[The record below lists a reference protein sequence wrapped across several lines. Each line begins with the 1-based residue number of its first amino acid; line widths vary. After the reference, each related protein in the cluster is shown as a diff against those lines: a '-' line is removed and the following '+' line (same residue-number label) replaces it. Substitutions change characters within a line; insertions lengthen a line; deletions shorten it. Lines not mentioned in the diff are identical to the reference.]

1 MASVITKQSMRMGK
15 HLGLLAGVALG
26 ALTMANAAFAQ
37 VTPVEIEKGQNDL
50 FSSRVLTTAL
60 SNPWAMQ
67 WGPDGQIWLTERT
80 SGEITKVD
88 PDTGAQQVI
97 LTLSDVYTGP
107 QHEGLLGLALHP
119 ELGQD
124 TGNDFVYIGYTV
136 NVGDETTPQA
146 SAQIVRYTYDAAT
159 GQLGSPE
166 VLISG
171 LPGGNDHN
179 AGRVVFGPDNKLY
192 YSIGEQ
198 GANFGRNFRLPNR
211 AQDLPTAEE
220 VAAEDWQTYSGKILR
235 LNLDGSIPEDN
246 PEINGVKSHIY
257 SYGHRN
263 PQGIA
268 FGPNGVLYETEHGPS
283 SDDEINII
291 EPGGNYGW
299 PLVAGYNDDK
309 AYSYLNWSQAPEGV
323 QRITTP
329 APEGV
334 PETLES
340 AFEGE
345 MVDPLATYFT
355 VESDF
360 PFGEQCGFVCNP
372 TIAPSSVLYYE
383 AGEDGIAEWDNS
395 LLLPTL
401 KHGVLY
407 VQKLSEDGMA
417 AEGLPVAWLGTQ
429 NRYRDVLVSEDGKTV
444 YIATDAFGSV
454 SQLYG
459 DQYTTSVLHNPG
471 AILKFTYGGEEGNA
485 LGAGG
490 GSATTGEAQNLGGPT
505 ESENPANLGA
515 TPGTTDAPA
524 TEAAPAEA
532 TPEAAAPEAAAPAE
546 GGEVDL
552 AALIAAG
559 QPEYAANC
567 SACHGVNGQGGAGAV
582 LAGDP
587 NLSDAAFVASVIVHG
602 MGYMPPIGADLSDE
616 VVAQIGSYIRNSWGN
631 DFGPLT
637 PEDVAAQR

>member
-1 MASVITKQSMRMGK
+1 MASVITQRRPRRTKQI
-15 HLGLLAGVALG
+15 GLWAGVALG
-26 ALTMANAAFAQ
+26 ALALAHPVIAQ
-37 VTPVEIEKGQNDL
+37 ETPIEIEKGQNDL

-88 PDTGAQQVI
+88 PNTGAQQVI
-97 LTLSDVYTGP
+97 LTLADVYTGP

-198 GANFGRNFRLPNR
+198 GANFGRNYRLPNR
-211 AQDLPTAEE
+211 AQDLPTADE
-220 VAAEDWQTYSGKILR
+220 VEAEDWQTYSGKILR
-235 LNLDGSIPEDN
+235 LELDGSIPEDN

-268 FGPNGVLYETEHGPS
+268 FGPDGVLYETEHGPS

-299 PLVAGYNDDK
+299 PLVAGFIDDK
-309 AYSYLNWSQAPEGV
+309 AYSYLNWSEAPESV

-372 TIAPSSVLYYE
+372 TIAPSSILYYD
-383 AGEDGIAEWDNS
+383 AGEGGIPEWDNS

-407 VQKLSEDGMA
+407 VQKLTEDGTA
-417 AEGLPVAWLGTQ
+417 ADGLPVAWLGTQ
-429 NRYRDVLVSEDGKTV
+429 NRYRDVLVSEDGKEV

-454 SQLYG
+454 AQLYG
-459 DQYTTSVLHNPG
+459 NELTTSVLHNPG

-490 GSATTGEAQNLGGPT
+490 GSATTGEAQNLGGP
-505 ESENPANLGA
+505 EEGENPANLGA
-515 TPGTTDAPA
+515 APGTS
-524 TEAAPAEA
+524 EAAPPATAPAETA
-532 TPEAAAPEAAAPAE
+532 PAPEAAAPEAA
-546 GGEVDL
+546 GEVDL

-559 QPEYAANC
+559 QPEYVSNC
-567 SACHGVNGQGGAGAV
+567 SACHGVNGEGGAGAV
-582 LAGDP
+582 LAGDA
-587 NLSDAAFVASVIVHG
+587 NLADAAFVASTIIHG

-631 DFGPLT
+631 DFGPVT
-637 PEDVAAQR
+637 PADAAAQR

>member
-1 MASVITKQSMRMGK
+1 MASVITMRRAGRNNQIGLWASVAMGS
-15 HLGLLAGVALG
+15 LLLAHPMIV
-26 ALTMANAAFAQ
+26 TAQ
-37 VTPVEIEKGQNDL
+37 ETPVEIEKGQNEL

-60 SNPWAMQ
+60 SNPWAMH

-80 SGEITKVD
+80 SGEVTKVD
-88 PDTGAQQVI
+88 PVTGAQQVI

-119 ELGQD
+119 ELGEG
-124 TGNDFVYIGYTV
+124 TGNDFVYVGYTV

-198 GANFGRNFRLPNR
+198 GANFGRNFRLHNR
-211 AQDLPTAEE
+211 AQDLPTAEQVE
-220 VAAEDWQTYSGKILR
+220 AEDWQTYSGKILR
-235 LNLDGSIPEDN
+235 LELDGSIPEDN

-291 EPGGNYGW
+291 QPGGNYGW
-299 PLVAGYNDDK
+299 PLVAGFIDDK
-309 AYSYLNWSQAPEGV
+309 AYSYINWSEAPESV

-329 APEGV
+329 TPEGV

-372 TIAPSSVLYYE
+372 TIAPSSILFYD
-383 AGEDGIAEWDNS
+383 AGEDGIPEWDNS

-407 VQKLSEDGMA
+407 VQKMSEDGTA

-444 YIATDAFGSV
+444 YIATDAFGSAA
-454 SQLYG
+454 QLYG
-459 DQYTTSVLHNPG
+459 DELTTSVLHNPG

-490 GSATTGEAQNLGGPT
+490 GSAAGDEAQKLGGPE

-515 TPGTTDAPA
+515 APG
-524 TEAAPAEA
+524 
-532 TPEAAAPEAAAPAE
+532 AAAPSAPEASATPA
-546 GGEVDL
+546 GGEMDL
-552 AALIAAG
+552 AALVAAG
-559 QPEYAANC
+559 QPEFVANC
-567 SACHGVNGQGGAGAV
+567 SGCHGVNGEGGAGAV
-582 LAGDP
+582 LAANP
-587 NLSDAAFVASVIVHG
+587 NLSDAAFVASTIIHG
-602 MGYMPPIGADLSDE
+602 MGYMPAVGADLSDE

-637 PEDVAAQR
+637 PEEAAAQR

>member
-1 MASVITKQSMRMGK
+1 MASVITQRRPRRTKQI
-15 HLGLLAGVALG
+15 GLWAGVALG
-26 ALTMANAAFAQ
+26 ALALAHPVIAQ
-37 VTPVEIEKGQNDL
+37 ETPIEIEKGQNDL

-88 PDTGAQQVI
+88 PNTGAQQVI
-97 LTLSDVYTGP
+97 LTLADVYTGP

-198 GANFGRNFRLPNR
+198 GANFGRNYRLPNR
-211 AQDLPTAEE
+211 AQDLPTADE

-235 LNLDGSIPEDN
+235 LELDGSIPEDN
-246 PEINGVKSHIY
+246 PEINGVRSHIY

-268 FGPNGVLYETEHGPS
+268 FGPDGVLYETEHGPS

-299 PLVAGYNDDK
+299 PLVAGFIDDK
-309 AYSYLNWSQAPEGV
+309 AYSYLNWSEAPESV

-372 TIAPSSVLYYE
+372 TIAPSSILYYDT
-383 AGEDGIAEWDNS
+383 GEGGIPEWDNS

-407 VQKLSEDGMA
+407 VQKLTEDGTA
-417 AEGLPVAWLGTQ
+417 ADGLPVAWLGTQ
-429 NRYRDVLVSEDGKTV
+429 NRYRDVLVSEDGKEV

-454 SQLYG
+454 AQLYG
-459 DQYTTSVLHNPG
+459 NELTTSVLHNPG

-490 GSATTGEAQNLGGPT
+490 GSATTGEAQNLGGP
-505 ESENPANLGA
+505 EEGENPANLGA
-515 TPGTTDAPA
+515 APGTSEAAPPA
-524 TEAAPAEA
+524 AAPAETTPA
-532 TPEAAAPEAAAPAE
+532 PEAAAPEAA
-546 GGEVDL
+546 GEVDL

-559 QPEYAANC
+559 QPEYVSNC
-567 SACHGVNGQGGAGAV
+567 SACHGVNGEGGAGAV
-582 LAGDP
+582 LAGDA
-587 NLSDAAFVASVIVHG
+587 NLADAAFVASTIIHG

-631 DFGPLT
+631 DFGPVT
-637 PEDVAAQR
+637 PADAAAQR